1 MGTAWGWEGERRGS
15 GELLSPEGLAVSF
28 HSKGT
33 FNAEWN
39 KAQRGT
45 RKKHSE

>member
-15 GELLSPEGLAVSF
+15 RELLSPEGLAVSF